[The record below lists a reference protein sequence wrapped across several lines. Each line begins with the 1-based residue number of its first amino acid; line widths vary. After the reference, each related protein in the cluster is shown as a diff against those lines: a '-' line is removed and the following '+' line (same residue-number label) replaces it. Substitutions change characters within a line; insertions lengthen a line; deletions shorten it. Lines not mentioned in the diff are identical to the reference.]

1 METIRATPSPEQTGQ
16 RLDKAAAE
24 LFGLSRSSVQELL
37 SGGRVLVNGK
47 EAKPACQLKVGDVL
61 TIEFGSRPLK
71 IRVKELK
78 EVVRKEQ
85 AEELY
90 EVIE

>member
-1 METIRATPSPEQTGQ
+1 M
-16 RLDKAAAE
+16 RLDKFLKVSRVIKRRTVAASACT
-24 LFGLSRSSVQELL
+24 
-37 SGGRVLVNGK
+37 GGRVLVNGK
-47 EAKPACQLKVGDVL
+47 EAKPACQLKVGDIL

-71 IRVKELK
+71 IRVRELK
-78 EVVRKEQ
+78 EAVRKEQ

>member
-1 METIRATPSPEQTGQ
+1 M
-16 RLDKAAAE
+16 RLDKFLKVSRVIKRRTVAASACT
-24 LFGLSRSSVQELL
+24 
-37 SGGRVLVNGK
+37 GGRVLVNGK